1 MYQGGWEG
9 GDDIPTPRWE
19 RDDDGE
25 MERELIRTQR
35 RETVLQEQLV
45 AVRAE
50 LDAAALHG
58 HRLEKQL
65 QTAEQETEI
74 AYQRI
79 AKLENALTQR
89 NAECAHLQQA
99 QAALSLANEEM
110 KSQLQALQA
119 DNSAANERLRK
130 EQADAVI
137 TALELEAATAESKR
151 LLARESEREEMAR
164 ELTRCKSTCLLV
176 QKSTNTDT

>member
-1 MYQGGWEG
+1 MFQGGWEG

-19 RDDDGE
+19 RDDDSE

-65 QTAEQETEI
+65 QTAEQETET
-74 AYQRI
+74 AHQRI

-89 NAECAHLQQA
+89 SAECAHLQQA

-119 DNSAANERLRK
+119 DNSVANERLRK
-130 EQADAVI
+130 EQADAAI